1 MKPHEREYSPGMRRL
16 ACVTTFM
23 LLACSKHEPP
33 AEPPPEKPAEPP
45 PPRKKIGPTDF
56 GSCTLKASGAFTAE
70 ETIQGDA
77 KSVASKYWQAE
88 DQRGVVPM
96 PALSVNCAGTDLRV
110 SIVAAPNGDVPYG
123 LKKYDIKKNGE
134 LVLIGRAGDQLS
146 DFAGTVEIN
155 EFDGKHVA
163 GTIAITAK
171 QGRSSKR
178 VTIEGSF
185 DFACPGMA
193 GCIR

>member
-1 MKPHEREYSPGMRRL
+1 MRCLVVVTSL
-16 ACVTTFM
+16 A
-23 LLACSKHEPP
+23 LAGCTSKHEPP
-33 AEPPPEKPAEPP
+33 PPPPEKPAEPP

-88 DQRGVVPM
+88 DQRGAVPM
-96 PALSVNCAGTDLRV
+96 PALTVNCAGKDLRV
-110 SIVAAPNGDVPYG
+110 SIVAAPHGDVPYG
-123 LKKYDIKKNGE
+123 LKKYDIRKDGE

-146 DFAGTVEIN
+146 DFKGVVEIN
-155 EFDGKHVA
+155 DFDGKHVT
-163 GTIAITAK
+163 GTINVTAK

-185 DFACPGMA
+185 DFVCPGMA
-193 GCIR
+193 GCVR